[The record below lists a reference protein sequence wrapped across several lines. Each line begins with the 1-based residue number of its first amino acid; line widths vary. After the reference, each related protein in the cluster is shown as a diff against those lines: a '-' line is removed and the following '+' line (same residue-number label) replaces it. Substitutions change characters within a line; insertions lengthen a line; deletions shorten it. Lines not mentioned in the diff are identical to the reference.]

1 MIHRYYVTLKY
12 YCQLG
17 SKIQVMIYCLDI
29 LAYWL
34 PEMQSGE
41 SLEKKK
47 ILNNFS
53 KNDWMIALQM
63 HPWQNYNSAM
73 VIHHSNTSQNQDC
86 WAKYQ

>member
-1 MIHRYYVTLKY
+1 MIHRYYVILKY

-41 SLEKKK
+41 SPKKKK
-47 ILNNFS
+47 ILNNFL

-73 VIHHSNTSQNQDC
+73 VIHHSNTSQNQGC